1 MGESS
6 IWDRNSR
13 FQFLLLRLCQNHLES
28 FLKQGSLG
36 LPADSD
42 SLNLD
47 RALGYVSEE
56 LLETWEGSPGAELH
70 NHPHPDMRS
79 VILGLDSHSQPESL
93 SSNSFIKGTG
103 SALKQTVHSLQETEV
118 SGRQLCLPN
127 DSGTEGN
134 IRMAECSNPLASRNI
149 AKLGEIATEV
159 IFMSLEVTIS
169 TFTPL
174 WTLLLV
180 VRQPSP
186 LADGLPHPHPS
197 FLHCRVPSCPQGM
210 HVDWE

>member
-42 SLNLD
+42 PLNLE

-56 LLETWEGSPGAELH
+56 LLETWEGSPVAELH
-70 NHPHPDMRS
+70 SHPHPGVRS
-79 VILGLDSHSQPESL
+79 VILGLDRHSQPESL

-134 IRMAECSNPLASRNI
+134 IRMAECSSPFVMKHCQARGNSNRSHFHVFGSNKIYLHAPLD
-149 AKLGEIATEV
+149 
-159 IFMSLEVTIS
+159 
-169 TFTPL
+169 
-174 WTLLLV
+174 
-180 VRQPSP
+180 
-186 LADGLPHPHPS
+186 LAA
-197 FLHCRVPSCPQGM
+197 CGM
-210 HVDWE
+210 PA